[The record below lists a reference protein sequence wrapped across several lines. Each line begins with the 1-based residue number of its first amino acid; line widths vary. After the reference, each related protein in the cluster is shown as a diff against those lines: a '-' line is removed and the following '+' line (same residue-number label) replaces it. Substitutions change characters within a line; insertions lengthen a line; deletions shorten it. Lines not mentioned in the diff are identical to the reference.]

1 MSSIVAV
8 SSLIFGKE
16 IAVQTI
22 SSTSSSIISTL
33 KTISDNYDNETKEL
47 FIRLDIKFKL
57 DIISKYIESIEFN
70 KHIDN
75 KSIDLCVDYI
85 KEILIMIEKE
95 VNTLEKEI
103 EVYKK
108 RWIGNL
114 SSSSFK
120 TQFSNIESHVS
131 ILDQRFNMLIKILK
145 N

>member
-1 MSSIVAV
+1 
-8 SSLIFGKE
+8 
-16 IAVQTI
+16 
-22 SSTSSSIISTL
+22 
-33 KTISDNYDNETKEL
+33 
-47 FIRLDIKFKL
+47 
-57 DIISKYIESIEFN
+57 
-70 KHIDN
+70 
-75 KSIDLCVDYI
+75 
-85 KEILIMIEKE
+85 MIEKE

-103 EVYKK
+103 EIYKK

>member
-57 DIISKYIESIEFN
+57 DIISNYIESIEFN
-70 KHIDN
+70 KHLGN
-75 KSIDLCVDYI
+75 KSIDLCIDYI

-95 VNTLEKEI
+95 VTTLEKEI

-120 TQFSNIESHVS
+120 TQFYNIESHVN
-131 ILDQRFNMLIKILK
+131 ILEQRFNTLIKILK

>member
-47 FIRLDIKFKL
+47 FIRLDIK
-57 DIISKYIESIEFN
+57 SKYIESIEFN
-70 KHIDN
+70 KYLDN
-75 KSIDLCVDYI
+75 KSIDLCIDYI

-103 EVYKK
+103 EIYKK

>member
-33 KTISDNYDNETKEL
+33 KSISDNYDNETKEL

-57 DIISKYIESIEFN
+57 DIISKYIECIEFN
-70 KHIDN
+70 KHLDN
-75 KSIDLCVDYI
+75 KSIDLCIDYI

-120 TQFSNIESHVS
+120 TQFSNIESHVN
-131 ILDQRFNMLIKILK
+131 ILEQRFNTLIKILK

>member
-33 KTISDNYDNETKEL
+33 KSISDNYDDETKEL

-57 DIISKYIESIEFN
+57 EIITKYIECIKFN
-70 KHIDN
+70 NHIDN
-75 KSIDLCVDYI
+75 KSIDLCIDYI

-103 EVYKK
+103 EIYKK
-108 RWIGNL
+108 QWIGNF

-120 TQFSNIESHVS
+120 TQFSNIESHVN
-131 ILDQRFNMLIKILK
+131 ILDQRFNTLIKILK